1 MTKLFRGRRVK
12 FTKTQKGWWLEDEGV
27 IANDRKRQRKPS
39 RESERAVEEESV
51 FASVMWVQACF
62 VRQSEVVI
70 SQ

>member
-1 MTKLFRGRRVK
+1 MIERDGK
-12 FTKTQKGWWLEDEGV
+12 
-27 IANDRKRQRKPS
+27 KPS

-51 FASVMWVQACF
+51 FAAVMWVQACF